1 MPEDCIFCKIAK
13 GEIPSTKLYEDAAVL
28 SFLDIMPAAKG
39 HALVIPKKHYHTL
52 LDIPHEELREIMAV
66 VQKVAAA
73 IMATCG
79 ATGFNVIQSNQKVAG
94 QVIAHLHFHI
104 IPRKEGDRLH
114 FEWEQG
120 KAEIEELKKYAEL
133 VKSNLKK

>member
-1 MPEDCIFCKIAK
+1 MADDCIFCKIAK
-13 GEIPSTKLYEDAAVL
+13 GEIPSTKLYEDEQVL

-73 IMATCG
+73 IMATTD

-120 KAEIEELKKYAEL
+120 KAEKEELQRYAEL
-133 VKSNLKK
+133 VRKKIK